1 MGSGAEAERFH
12 GLLENALRQV
22 GFEVA
27 GAAGDADA
35 VLTGEFT
42 ADVHGDRSQ
51 ARVTVLL
58 KSRDGKRT
66 IWSGDY
72 VSQHKGEGHE
82 DVVKT
87 VAETCA
93 ERLRKDWEKG

>member
-12 GLLENALRQV
+12 GLLEDALRQA

-27 GAAGDADA
+27 ETAGDADA
-35 VLTGEFT
+35 ILSGEFS
-42 ADVHGDRSQ
+42 ADVHGDRAM
-51 ARVTVLL
+51 ARATVLL

-72 VSQHKGEGHE
+72 ISQHRGESHE